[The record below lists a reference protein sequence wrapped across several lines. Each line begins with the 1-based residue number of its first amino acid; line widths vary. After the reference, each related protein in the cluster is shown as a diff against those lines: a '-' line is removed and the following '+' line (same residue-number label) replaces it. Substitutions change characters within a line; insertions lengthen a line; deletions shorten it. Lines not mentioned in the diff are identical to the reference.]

1 MTGNHSQQT
10 GRGAV
15 TDLRRRAPWPLT
27 SSTLGAGAD
36 PRAVRK
42 RHLPRFPHLETRASI
57 LTLWLKWEDEMPG
70 LQHSTVEGVDRCIG
84 LHTPLTRLGEPLN

>member
-10 GRGAV
+10 VTYAAAPLGLSLRARWVQGLTPGAV
-15 TDLRRRAPWPLT
+15 RE
-27 SSTLGAGAD
+27 
-36 PRAVRK
+36 
-42 RHLPRFPHLETRASI
+42 RHLPQFPRLETRASI

-84 LHTPLTRLGEPLN
+84 LHTLLAWVSH